1 MTDDAIR
8 ARSLGLLPCTR
19 RFSRATVGRRRIG
32 VCQLGIAPA
41 LGSAASATLASDMSF
56 LLPLI
61 LPLVATVGPL
71 APPRAAGPDA
81 ALQAQVE
88 LRSGRTLEGPLVAA
102 GDGRITIQVGDEQQT
117 AALDDVLLFS
127 LSAAPADIA
136 GPPAPPPAVPPD
148 LVFLAGDGGDRLVGH
163 LQGGD
168 EFGVRIE
175 VDGAGPFPIA
185 FDDIERLL
193 PRADRP
199 VDRLAALE
207 GAGADDRIW
216 RRKPDGSLDHV
227 AGVVEGLEGDT
238 LAFSGAMGPLH
249 FDLSE
254 VLAVVLAGHRAPPQT
269 LPGRPVVVRLRGG
282 SRLSAGLLELDT
294 QRVVLATRFAERL
307 ELPLS
312 SLASLVARGPGVV
325 LLAELTPVAVEQ
337 WPSVGQ
343 PADFLFPWHADLSVT
358 GRLLSVGGIPRA
370 TGLGVHANT
379 RLVFALPEHSQRLRV
394 TGGLVDE
401 VSELAAA
408 GSVRFQIQVDD
419 RVATRSEVVREG
431 QEPAV
436 LRVDDLRGA
445 RRLELLVDDGGDDD
459 AGDRAAWVDGV
470 ILLDA

>member
-1 MTDDAIR
+1 
-8 ARSLGLLPCTR
+8 
-19 RFSRATVGRRRIG
+19 
-32 VCQLGIAPA
+32 
-41 LGSAASATLASDMSF
+41 MSF
-56 LLPLI
+56 LIPLLLPLI
-61 LPLVATVGPL
+61 APLATVASL
-71 APPRAAGPDA
+71 ATPGDL
-81 ALQAQVE
+81 ALQAQIE
-88 LRSGRTLEGPLVAA
+88 LRSGRSLEGPLVSA
-102 GDGRITIQVGDEQQT
+102 DGTQLTVQT
-117 AALDDVLLFS
+117 GEDQESAALDDLLLLALS
-127 LSAAPADIA
+127 PSAADVV
-136 GPPAPPPAVPPD
+136 GPPAPPPALAPD
-148 LVFLAGDGGDRLVGH
+148 LVFLAAESGGDRLVGR

-168 EFGVRIE
+168 EFGVRLE
-175 VDGAGPFPIA
+175 LEGAGPFPIA

-207 GAGADDRIW
+207 GAGADDRVW

-227 AGVVEGLEGDT
+227 AGVVERLDGDT
-238 LAFSGAMGPLH
+238 LSFNGAMGPLD

-254 VLAVVLAGHRAPPQT
+254 VLAVVLAGHRAPAKP

-282 SRLSAGLLELDT
+282 SRLSAGLLELDA
-294 QRVVLATRFAERL
+294 QRIVLATRFADRL

-312 SLASLVARGPGVV
+312 SVASLVARGPGVV

-358 GRLLSVGGIPRA
+358 GRLLSVAGIPRA

-379 RLVFALPEHSQRLRV
+379 RLTFTLPDRAKRLRV
-394 TGGLVDE
+394 TGGLADE
-401 VSELAAA
+401 VSELPAS
-408 GSVRFQIQVDD
+408 GSVRFQIKVGD

-436 LRVDDLRGA
+436 LRVDDLHGGQ
-445 RRLELLVDDGGDDD
+445 RLELLVDDAGDDD

-470 ILLDA
+470 ILLDDA